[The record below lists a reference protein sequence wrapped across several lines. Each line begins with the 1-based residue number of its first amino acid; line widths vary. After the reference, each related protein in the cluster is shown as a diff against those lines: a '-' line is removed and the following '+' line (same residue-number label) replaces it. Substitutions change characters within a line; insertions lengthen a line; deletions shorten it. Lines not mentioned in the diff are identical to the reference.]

1 MSPVTMADLRRD
13 LARVVN
19 SVAFGKE
26 RVIVER
32 HGKPLVAVV
41 PLGDLELLEEFEDRL
56 LAEKCERVL
65 NDPDEEWIP
74 WEQAKAELDAE
85 P

>member
-1 MSPVTMADLRRD
+1 MGPITMADLRRD

-19 SVAFGKE
+19 SVAFGNE

-41 PLGDLELLEEFEDRL
+41 PLDDLELIEKFEDHL
-56 LAEKCERVL
+56 LAEKCERIL
-65 NDPDEEWIP
+65 ADPEEEWIP
-74 WEQAKAELDAE
+74 WEQAKAELAAE

>member
-1 MSPVTMADLRRD
+1 MDAITMGDLRRD

-19 SVAFGKE
+19 SVAFGRE

-41 PLGDLELLEEFEDRL
+41 PLDDLELLEKLEDRL
-56 LAEKCERVL
+56 LAEKCERIL
-65 NDPDEEWIP
+65 ADPNSEWIP
-74 WEQAKAELDAE
+74 WEQAKAELDAQ

>member
-1 MSPVTMADLRRD
+1 MAPIRMADLRRD

-26 RVIVER
+26 RVVVER

-41 PLGDLELLEEFEDRL
+41 PLGDLELIEKLEDHL
-56 LAEKCERVL
+56 LAEQCERIL
-65 NDPDEEWIP
+65 SDPEEEWIP
-74 WEQAKAELDAE
+74 WEQAKAELRAA